1 MGGLLLAWW
10 YGPVGK
16 GRGGGESTGLAESA
30 PGPRMARCCV
40 ERRMARMARTVWM
53 ARMARAMGEASGGRR
68 GWPGIALG

>member
-10 YGPVGK
+10 YGPVEK

-40 ERRMARMARTVWM
+40 ERRTVRTV
-53 ARMARAMGEASGGRR
+53 RTVRAMGEASGGRR